1 MAHDADDGD
10 VVRLNALLSKWRE
23 PKMQRVLPRLVIPD
37 ATNRANSGVSLEHA
51 HGIAMSICEDGFNEN
66 HDVPVVVRER
76 ARDMLKSDA
85 YRRWEA
91 FSRANARVLPEV
103 SARTW
108 ASRRRA
114 YATLGSSHLNLALKL
129 IEYDV
134 PSVFERRWE
143 RSRRIRYGDALT
155 RDAGLREAIVNG
167 LPSVVLRSETPPE
180 ARREISLMLNRA
192 EDVGFRINER
202 GEAVR
207 VRDGGDEIKEL
218 TVFEALSRTL
228 DSEELSSLARI
239 KYGLDLDD
247 AEAGYVA
254 DAAANTASLR
264 SRL

>member
-1 MAHDADDGD
+1 
-10 VVRLNALLSKWRE
+10 
-23 PKMQRVLPRLVIPD
+23 
-37 ATNRANSGVSLEHA
+37 
-51 HGIAMSICEDGFNEN
+51 
-66 HDVPVVVRER
+66 
-76 ARDMLKSDA
+76 
-85 YRRWEA
+85 
-91 FSRANARVLPEV
+91 
-103 SARTW
+103 
-108 ASRRRA
+108 
-114 YATLGSSHLNLALKL
+114 L

>member
-1 MAHDADDGD
+1 MTATSFAST
-10 VVRLNALLSKWRE
+10 RCCLNGENRRCSAS
-23 PKMQRVLPRLVIPD
+23 LPRLVIPD

-91 FSRANARVLPEV
+91 FSRANA
-103 SARTW
+103 AR
-108 ASRRRA
+108 ALRRCRRERGRRGGGA